1 MNRSVFKLG
10 EFSGSDCLEF
20 RKGNANAG
28 RKFLRQDS
36 LYVLDDAFFFF
47 LESLFQKVIPAFD
60 MFEDTCVTR
69 SEWQKVMRLNISE
82 TVLPEFVTE
91 AEETLAAID
100 RCWIATE
107 IGETEGFRIIGVWQK
122 ALPDFI

>member
-1 MNRSVFKLG
+1 MNRSVFRLR

-20 RKGNANAG
+20 RKGSANAG
-28 RKFLRQDS
+28 RKFLREDS

-47 LESLFQKVIPAFD
+47 LESLFQKVIPAFN

-69 SEWQKVMRLNISE
+69 SEWQKVMQLNISE

-91 AEETLAAID
+91 AEETLGAID
-100 RCWIATE
+100 RWIATE
-107 IGETEGFRIIGVWQK
+107 IGETEGFRIIGV
-122 ALPDFI
+122 

>member
-36 LYVLDDAFFFF
+36 LYVLDDAFSFF
-47 LESLFQKVIPAFD
+47 LESLFQKVIPAFN
-60 MFEDTCVTR
+60 MFEDTYVTR
-69 SEWQKVMRLNISE
+69 SEWQKVMQLNILE

-100 RCWIATE
+100 RWIATE
-107 IGETEGFRIIGVWQK
+107 IGETEGFRIIGV
-122 ALPDFI
+122 